1 MIKISKLEGFLKNV
15 SKLDIDTRKIILSE
29 IIGEN
34 LVKHTKVAFEKERS
48 IDGKVW
54 AKNKLGTKTLHQH
67 GTLSGSV
74 DYKAGDDSV
83 IIGVNA
89 RYGKYHQFG
98 FKHFR
103 SQKLIPARPFFP
115 IDDEGKISEIA
126 INEIKEQTKDL
137 LENHLKSD
145 LKGI

>member
-1 MIKISKLEGFLKNV
+1 MIKLTKLESFLKNV

-34 LVKHTKVAFEKERS
+34 LVKHTKVAFEKEQS

-54 AKNKLGTKTLHQH
+54 AKNKLGTKTLKQH

-98 FKHFR
+98 FRHFR

-126 INEIKEQTKDL
+126 INEIKQQTKDL
-137 LENHLKSD
+137 LKNHLKSD
-145 LKGI
+145 LKDF

>member
-1 MIKISKLEGFLKNV
+1 MIKISKLESFLKNV

-54 AKNKLGTKTLHQH
+54 AKNKLGTKTLHEH

-89 RYGKYHQFG
+89 RYGAYHQFG

-126 INEIKEQTKDL
+126 INEIKQQTKDL

-145 LKGI
+145 LKDF

>member
-1 MIKISKLEGFLKNV
+1 MIKLAKLEGFLKDV
-15 SKLDIDTRKIILSE
+15 SKLDENTRKIILGE

-34 LVKHTKVAFEKERS
+34 LVKHTKVAFEKERT

-115 IDDEGKISEIA
+115 IDDEGNISEIA
-126 INEIKEQTKDL
+126 INEIKQQTKDL
-137 LENHLKSD
+137 LENHLKD
-145 LKGI
+145 NLKDF